1 MTKVTNEWIAKID
14 SDKLSE
20 WIEKNG
26 ERAKKRHHTDDVY
39 FAVWMHHLN
48 LVVQRRVM
56 MSYDD
61 LEDWDYRM
69 AYDAGMS
76 PREAATD
83 MLEDLGYTGWGE

>member
-1 MTKVTNEWIAKID
+1 MTKVANEWIAKID
-14 SDKLSE
+14 SDKLSA
-20 WIEKNG
+20 WIEENG
-26 ERAKKRHHTDDVY
+26 ERAKERHHTNDVY

-61 LEDWDYRM
+61 LEDWDYWM

-76 PREAATD
+76 PREAAKD
-83 MLEDLGYTGWGE
+83 MLEDLGYDGWGE